1 MAPTWPR
8 QVRAGAVL
16 GVAMVVAACGGD
28 DGSPPAPDA
37 GPIVATF
44 QVAGGERFRVLL
56 TDPVDITNANRLVAG
71 EDAPSIPNGVV
82 VRGVTSVNEGYSW
95 SLDPDQFEFAD
106 VTMEVCDGLPSDVEA
121 GIITSD
127 RYCPWSAII
136 ASLDPAE

>member
-1 MAPTWPR
+1 MAWSR
-8 QVRAGAVL
+8 RGRALAFTVL
-16 GVAMVVAACGGD
+16 GLTAAACGGD
-28 DGSPPAPDA
+28 DGSPSSPSD
-37 GPIVATF
+37 GPVIATF

-71 EDAPSIPNGVV
+71 EDAPSIPNGAV

-106 VTMEVCDGLPSDVEA
+106 VTVEVCDGLPSDVEA
-121 GIITSD
+121 GTITSD

-136 ASLDPAE
+136 ASLDPAD